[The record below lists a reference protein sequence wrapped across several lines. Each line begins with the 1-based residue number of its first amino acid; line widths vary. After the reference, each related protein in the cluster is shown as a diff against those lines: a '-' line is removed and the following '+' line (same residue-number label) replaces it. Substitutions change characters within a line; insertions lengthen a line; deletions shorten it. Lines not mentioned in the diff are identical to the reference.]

1 MTSFHFEL
9 TLKREE
15 WNGLGIT
22 RPHSYIFY
30 PALYKESRPFIHDV
44 NWPWAIIHG
53 SPSHLLSFI
62 VLHLILI
69 IIISEWSTWTI
80 AFSAQEGFCPSFHCG
95 HTHQTDCYDYL
106 STCATNMKD
115 IWQRKVALKSAPW
128 LLQMK
133 IRITS
138 HICQMMWSSRW
149 LLWCHSCL
157 ELWVITCPHWKVKY
171 LNKVA
176 ALDIFWKMKSCQ
188 RKEKSPKA
196 NTNPEEQ

>member
-1 MTSFHFEL
+1 MMTVFTLPEFGNKKHFTVMTSFHFEL

-80 AFSAQEGFCPSFHCG
+80 ADSAQEEFCPSFHCG
-95 HTHQTDCYDYL
+95 HTPQTV
-106 STCATNMKD
+106 TTT
-115 IWQRKVALKSAPW
+115 WAPTPAVITASMGH
-128 LLQMK
+128 LTSK
-133 IRITS
+133 IRCACDVAVELTPHLVI
-138 HICQMMWSSRW
+138 QPSRR
-149 LLWCHSCL
+149 
-157 ELWVITCPHWKVKY
+157 
-171 LNKVA
+171 
-176 ALDIFWKMKSCQ
+176 FWKY
-188 RKEKSPKA
+188 
-196 NTNPEEQ
+196 

>member
-1 MTSFHFEL
+1 MTVFTLPEFGNKKHFTVMTSFHFEL

-80 AFSAQEGFCPSFHCG
+80 ANSGQAEYCPTFQWSYSS
-95 HTHQTDCYDYL
+95 DCYDYL
-106 STCATNMKD
+106 STCGANKPPLLTR
-115 IWQRKVALKSAPW
+115 WQASTKCPAWQMAAVAMGGVEVAQMQRQRQIR
-128 LLQMK
+128 LL
-133 IRITS
+133 R
-138 HICQMMWSSRW
+138 
-149 LLWCHSCL
+149 
-157 ELWVITCPHWKVKY
+157 
-171 LNKVA
+171 
-176 ALDIFWKMKSCQ
+176 
-188 RKEKSPKA
+188 
-196 NTNPEEQ
+196 

>member
-1 MTSFHFEL
+1 MTVFTLPEFGNKKHFTVMTSFHFEL

-80 AFSAQEGFCPSFHCG
+80 ADSAQEEFCPTFHCG
-95 HTHQTDCYDYL
+95 HTPQTVTTTWAPAVL
-106 STCATNMKD
+106 INLHG
-115 IWQRKVALKSAPW
+115 WQGDRHPQSV
-128 LLQMK
+128 LLQMAAVAMGGGSQPWSCTNAK
-133 IRITS
+133 IETKTNTITETKTV
-138 HICQMMWSSRW
+138 QT
-149 LLWCHSCL
+149 LQ
-157 ELWVITCPHWKVKY
+157 
-171 LNKVA
+171 
-176 ALDIFWKMKSCQ
+176 Q
-188 RKEKSPKA
+188 R
-196 NTNPEEQ
+196 QI